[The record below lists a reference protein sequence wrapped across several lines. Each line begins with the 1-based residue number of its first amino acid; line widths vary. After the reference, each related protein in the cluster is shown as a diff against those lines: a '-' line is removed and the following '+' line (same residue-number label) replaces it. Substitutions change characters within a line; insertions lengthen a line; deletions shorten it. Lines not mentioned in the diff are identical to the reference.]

1 MLLIPV
7 NHKIFLGIAP
17 VDFRRGIDGLAAL
30 CRQQWQL
37 NPEDGHYFV
46 FRNRRGNALKVLAYD
61 TQGYWLAHKRLSS
74 GRFQHWPR
82 AGQAVVTLAPAQL
95 QALLANSPL
104 VTGST
109 AAPWR
114 LT

>member
-1 MLLIPV
+1 MLLIPA

-46 FRNRRGNALKVLAYD
+46 FRNRRGNALKVCPVAVFSTGHAQD
-61 TQGYWLAHKRLSS
+61 RRLL
-74 GRFQHWPR
+74 P
-82 AGQAVVTLAPAQL
+82 
-95 QALLANSPL
+95 
-104 VTGST
+104 
-109 AAPWR
+109 
-114 LT
+114 